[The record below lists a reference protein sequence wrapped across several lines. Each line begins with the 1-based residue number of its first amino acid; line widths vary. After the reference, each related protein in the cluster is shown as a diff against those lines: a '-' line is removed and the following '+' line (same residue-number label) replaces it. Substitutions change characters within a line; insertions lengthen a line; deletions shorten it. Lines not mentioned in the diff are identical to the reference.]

1 MTIKRRIINNNVEE
15 LLYGIMICSTA
26 RAGLLDK
33 RSCNRKKRVEMFV
46 KYPEELIE
54 EIRISNDILDVVGEY
69 VKLEKKGKNY
79 FGLCPFHREK
89 TPSFS
94 VDNTKQMYHCFG
106 CGKGGGV
113 IQFVMDA
120 ENLDYIEAIK
130 FLAEKARITLPEGE
144 SEEERKKALNS
155 QQIIKINTDAAR
167 FYYDLLNDK
176 KISDA
181 RLYLEKRKVSEGI
194 IKKFGLGYSSNEWDS
209 LYTFLKSK
217 GYSDEDLLSSGLILA
232 RKNGDGYFDR
242 FRGRIMFPIF
252 DLRGNVIGFG
262 GRVLDTSLPKYM
274 NSPETLVYNKRR
286 NLYALNF
293 AKNSGEKRIIVVEGY
308 MDVISLYQF
317 GIINTVA
324 SLGTA
329 LTESQ
334 GRILKKYAEEIIIS
348 YDADTAGQAAT
359 MRGLNLL
366 DDIGCNVKVLLI
378 PKGKDPDEFVKA
390 NGAEAFRKLL
400 DSALSLVE
408 YKIKV
413 LKSQIDTTAIEGK
426 ISFLN
431 KAADILAKIDNSVEQ
446 EMYIKKI
453 SSEYDISQESMFAEV
468 IKRIKPTAKFK
479 PTIKVD
485 DPKAKQT
492 VNKAKSG
499 EDNLF
504 QYERIILSLISID
517 NSLYRKIEDRIS
529 PEFFTLQEN
538 REVAEIV
545 FAKIKDKKGIVPAE
559 LFNLVGS
566 EAASNFASLIQGE
579 CNFEDNLRAILD
591 IIKKIE
597 VIKLDKRQKEIL
609 DMISS
614 PENKED
620 VQRLQLELKDIL
632 MQKKSM

>member
-1 MTIKRRIINNNVEE
+1 
-15 LLYGIMICSTA
+15 
-26 RAGLLDK
+26 
-33 RSCNRKKRVEMFV
+33 MFV
-46 KYPEELIE
+46 KYPDELIE

-89 TPSFS
+89 TASFS

-106 CGKGGGV
+106 CGKGGSV

-130 FLAEKARITLPEGE
+130 FLAEKARITLPEGG
-144 SEEERKKALNS
+144 SEEERKKALKT
-155 QQIIKINTDAAR
+155 QEIIKINTEAAR
-167 FYYDLLNDK
+167 FYYERLNDTK
-176 KISDA
+176 SADA
-181 RLYLEKRKVSEGI
+181 RFYLQKRKVSEGV
-194 IKKFGLGYSSNEWDS
+194 IKKFGIGYSSNEWNL
-209 LYTFLKSK
+209 LYNFLKSK
-217 GYSDEDLLSSGLILA
+217 NYSDEDLVSSGLVLA
-232 RKNGDGYFDR
+232 KKSGDGYYDR

-262 GRVLDTSLPKYM
+262 GRVLDDSLPKYM
-274 NSPETLVYNKRR
+274 NSPETIVYNKRR

-378 PKGKDPDEFVKA
+378 PKGKDPDEFIKA
-390 NGAEAFRKLL
+390 NGAEAFKKLL
-400 DSALSLVE
+400 DNALSLAE

-413 LKSQIDTTAIEGK
+413 LKSQVDTTAIEGK

-431 KAADILAKIDNSVEQ
+431 KAADVLAKIDNSVEQ

-453 SSEYDISQESMFAEV
+453 SNEYEISQESMFAEV
-468 IKRIKPTAKFK
+468 IKRIKPKGKFK
-479 PTIKVD
+479 PTMKVD
-485 DPKAKQT
+485 DPKARQT
-492 VNKAKSG
+492 VNKIKSG
-499 EDNLF
+499 EDNLV
-504 QYERIILSLISID
+504 QYERIVLSLLSID
-517 NSLYRKIEDRIS
+517 NSLYRKIEDRIK

-538 REVAEIV
+538 RNVAEII
-545 FAKIKDKKGIVPAE
+545 FTKIRDKKGIVPAE
-559 LFNLVGS
+559 LLNLVSS
-566 EAASNFASLIQGE
+566 ESASNFASLIQGE

-609 DMISS
+609 NMISS
-614 PENKED
+614 SDNKED
-620 VQRLQLELKDIL
+620 VYRLQEELKGIL

>member
-1 MTIKRRIINNNVEE
+1 MKEE
-15 LLYGIMICSTA
+15 SRMY
-26 RAGLLDK
+26 
-33 RSCNRKKRVEMFV
+33 V

-54 EIRISNDILDVVGEY
+54 EIRMNNDILDVVGEY

-94 VDNTKQMYHCFG
+94 VDNTKQMYYCFG
-106 CGKGGGV
+106 CGKGGSV

-130 FLAEKARITLPEGE
+130 FLAEKARIALPEGD
-144 SEEERKKALNS
+144 SEEEKKRALKI
-155 QQIIKINTDAAR
+155 QELIKINTDAAR
-167 FYYDLLNDK
+167 FFYEQLNDK
-176 KISDA
+176 RSSAA
-181 RLYLEKRKVSEGI
+181 REYLQKRKVSEGI
-194 IKKFGLGYSSNEWDS
+194 IKKFGLGYSQGDWDL
-209 LYTFLKSK
+209 LYRYLKSK
-217 GYSDEDLLSSGLILA
+217 NYSDEDLLESGLVLA
-232 RKNGDGYFDR
+232 KKNGSGCVDR
-242 FRGRIMFPIF
+242 FRERIMFPIF

-262 GRVLDTSLPKYM
+262 GRVLDASMPKYM
-274 NSPETLVYNKRR
+274 NSPETLVYNKRK

-293 AKNSGEKRIIVVEGY
+293 AKNSGDKRIIVVEGY

-378 PKGKDPDEFVKA
+378 PKGKDPDEFIKA
-390 NGAEAFRKLL
+390 NGAEAFRKLV
-400 DSALSLVE
+400 DNALSLVE

-413 LKSQIDTTAIEGK
+413 LKMQIDTSDIDGK

-431 KAADILAKIDNSVEQ
+431 KAADILSKIDNSVEQ

-453 SSEYDISQESMFAEV
+453 SKEYDISQESMFAEV
-468 IKRIKPTAKFK
+468 IKRIKPKGKYK
-479 PTIKVD
+479 PTIRAENFNSKKVGN
-485 DPKAKQT
+485 T
-492 VNKAKSG
+492 VQSG
-499 EDNLF
+499 EDNLV
-504 QYERIILSLISID
+504 QYERIILSLLCID
-517 NSLYRKIEDRIS
+517 NSLYRKIEDRINL
-529 PEFFTLQEN
+529 ELFTLEEN
-538 REVAEIV
+538 RKVAEII
-545 FAKIKDKKGIVPAE
+545 FTRIKDKKGIVPAE
-559 LFNLVGS
+559 LLNLVS
-566 EAASNFASLIQGE
+566 NESASNFASLIQGE

-597 VIKLDKRQKEIL
+597 GIKLDKRQKEIL
-609 DMISS
+609 NMISAS
-614 PENKED
+614 DNKED
-620 VQRLQLELKDIL
+620 VDRLKAELKNIL
-632 MQKKSM
+632 IQKKSM

>member
-1 MTIKRRIINNNVEE
+1 MKEE
-15 LLYGIMICSTA
+15 SRMY
-26 RAGLLDK
+26 
-33 RSCNRKKRVEMFV
+33 V

-54 EIRISNDILDVVGEY
+54 EIRMSNDILDVVGEY

-89 TPSFS
+89 TASFS

-106 CGKGGGV
+106 CGKGGSV

-130 FLAEKARITLPEGE
+130 FLAERARITLPEGE
-144 SEEERKKALNS
+144 SEEEKKRALKI
-155 QQIIKINTDAAR
+155 QEIIKINTEAAR
-167 FYYDLLNDK
+167 FYYEQLNNTK
-176 KISDA
+176 NSDA
-181 RLYLEKRKVSEGI
+181 RRYLEKRKVSEGI
-194 IKKFGLGYSSNEWDS
+194 VKKFGVGYSANEWDL
-209 LYTFLKSK
+209 LYKYLKSK
-217 GYSDEDLLSSGLILA
+217 NYSDDDLKDSGLVLA
-232 RKNGDGYFDR
+232 KKGGNGYYDR
-242 FRGRIMFPIF
+242 FRGRLMFPIF

-262 GRVLDTSLPKYM
+262 GRVLDDSLPKYM
-274 NSPETLVYNKRR
+274 NSPETLVYNKRK

-293 AKNSGEKRIIVVEGY
+293 AKNSSEKRIIVVEGY

-348 YDADTAGQAAT
+348 YDADAAGQTAT

-366 DDIGCNVKVLLI
+366 NDIGCNVKVLLI
-378 PKGKDPDEFVKA
+378 PKGKDPDEFIKA

-400 DSALSLVE
+400 DNALSLVE

-413 LKSQIDTTAIEGK
+413 LKAQIDTTAIEGK

-431 KAADILAKIDNSVEQ
+431 KAADILAKLDNSVEQ

-453 SSEYDISQESMFAEV
+453 STDYDISQESMFAEV
-468 IKRIKPTAKFK
+468 IKRIKPKGNYK
-479 PTIKVD
+479 PTMKVEHSRVKDIRNKNQSD
-485 DPKAKQT
+485 D
-492 VNKAKSG
+492 N
-499 EDNLF
+499 NLVYF
-504 QYERIILSLISID
+504 ERIVLSLLSID
-517 NSLYRKIEDRIS
+517 NSLYRKIEDRIDL
-529 PEFFTLQEN
+529 EFFSLEEN
-538 REVAEIV
+538 KKAAEIV
-545 FAKIKDKKGIVPAE
+545 FTKIKDKKGIVPAE
-559 LFNLVGS
+559 LLNLV
-566 EAASNFASLIQGE
+566 SNESANIFASLIQGE

-597 VIKLDKRQKEIL
+597 GIKLDKRQKEIL
-609 DMISS
+609 NMISS
-614 PENKED
+614 QENKED
-620 VQRLQLELKDIL
+620 VDRLKQELKSIL
-632 MQKKSM
+632 IRRKNM

>member
-1 MTIKRRIINNNVEE
+1 MKEE
-15 LLYGIMICSTA
+15 SRMY
-26 RAGLLDK
+26 
-33 RSCNRKKRVEMFV
+33 V

-54 EIRISNDILDVVGEY
+54 EIRMSNDILDVVGEY

-89 TPSFS
+89 TASFS

-106 CGKGGGV
+106 CGKGGSV
-113 IQFVMDA
+113 IQFVMET

-130 FLAEKARITLPEGE
+130 FLAERVRITLPEGD
-144 SEEERKKALNS
+144 SEEEKRRALKI
-155 QQIIKINTDAAR
+155 QEIIKINTEAAR
-167 FYYDLLNDK
+167 FYYEQLNDTK
-176 KISDA
+176 NSGA

-194 IKKFGLGYSSNEWDS
+194 VKKFGVGYSANEWDL
-209 LYTFLKSK
+209 LYKYLKSK
-217 GYSDEDLLSSGLILA
+217 NYNEDDLADSGLVLA
-232 RKNGDGYFDR
+232 KKGGNGYYDR
-242 FRGRIMFPIF
+242 FRGRLMFPIF

-262 GRVLDTSLPKYM
+262 GRVLDNSLPKYM
-274 NSPETLVYNKRR
+274 NSPETLVYNKRK

-293 AKNSGEKRIIVVEGY
+293 AKNSPEKRIIVVEGY

-366 DDIGCNVKVLLI
+366 NDIGCNVKVLLI
-378 PKGKDPDEFVKA
+378 PKGKDPDEFIKT
-390 NGAEAFRKLL
+390 NGAEAFRKLV
-400 DSALSLVE
+400 DNALSLVE

-413 LKSQIDTTAIEGK
+413 LKTQIDTTAIEGK

-453 SSEYDISQESMFAEV
+453 STDYDISQESMFAEV
-468 IKRIKPTAKFK
+468 IKRIKPKGNYK
-479 PTIKVD
+479 PTMKVEHSKVKAFRNKNQSD
-485 DPKAKQT
+485 D
-492 VNKAKSG
+492 N
-499 EDNLF
+499 NLV
-504 QYERIILSLISID
+504 YCERIVLSLLSID
-517 NSLYRKIEDRIS
+517 NSLYRKIEDRIDL
-529 PEFFTLQEN
+529 EFFSLEEN
-538 REVAEIV
+538 KKAAEII
-545 FAKIKDKKGIVPAE
+545 FKKIKDKKGIVPAE
-559 LFNLVGS
+559 LLNLV
-566 EAASNFASLIQGE
+566 SNESANIFASLIQGE

-597 VIKLDKRQKEIL
+597 GIKLDKRQKDIL
-609 DMISS
+609 NMISS
-614 PENKED
+614 QENKED
-620 VQRLQLELKDIL
+620 VDRLKQELKNIL
-632 MQKKSM
+632 IKKKSM

>member
-1 MTIKRRIINNNVEE
+1 MKEE
-15 LLYGIMICSTA
+15 SRMY
-26 RAGLLDK
+26 
-33 RSCNRKKRVEMFV
+33 V

-54 EIRISNDILDVVGEY
+54 EVRMSNDILDVVGEY

-89 TPSFS
+89 TASFS

-106 CGKGGGV
+106 CGKGGSV

-120 ENLDYIEAIK
+120 ENLEYIEAIK
-130 FLAEKARITLPEGE
+130 FLAERARITLPEGG
-144 SEEERKKALNS
+144 SEEEKKRALKV
-155 QQIIKINTDAAR
+155 QEIIKINTDAAR
-167 FYYDLLNDK
+167 FYYEQLNDTK
-176 KISDA
+176 SSEA
-181 RLYLEKRKVSEGI
+181 RLYLEKRKVNEGI
-194 IKKFGLGYSSNEWDS
+194 VKKFGLGYSANEWDL
-209 LYTFLKSK
+209 LYKYLKSK
-217 GYSDEDLLSSGLILA
+217 NYSDEDLADSGLVLA
-232 RKNGDGYFDR
+232 RKGGNGYYDR

-262 GRVLDTSLPKYM
+262 GRVLDDSLPKYM
-274 NSPETLVYNKRR
+274 NSPETLIYNKRK

-293 AKNSGEKRIIVVEGY
+293 AKNSPEKRIIVVEGY

-348 YDADTAGQAAT
+348 YDADTAGQEAT

-366 DDIGCNVKVLLI
+366 NDIGCNVKVLLI
-378 PKGKDPDEFVKA
+378 PKGKDPDEFIKA
-390 NGAEAFRKLL
+390 NGAEAFRKLI
-400 DSALSLVE
+400 DNALSLVE

-413 LKSQIDTTAIEGK
+413 LKAQIDTTGIEGK

-453 SSEYDISQESMFAEV
+453 SKDYDISQESMIAEV
-468 IKRIKPTAKFK
+468 IKRIKPKGNYK
-479 PTIKVD
+479 PTMKVEH
-485 DPKAKQT
+485 
-492 VNKAKSG
+492 NKAKRIGNKNQSDV
-499 EDNLF
+499 DNLVHF
-504 QYERIILSLISID
+504 ERIILSLLSID
-517 NSLYRKIEDRIS
+517 NTIYRKIEDRIDLN
-529 PEFFTLQEN
+529 FFTLEEN
-538 REVAEIV
+538 RKAAEII
-545 FAKIKDKKGIVPAE
+545 FTKIKDKKGIVPAE
-559 LFNLVGS
+559 LLNLV
-566 EAASNFASLIQGE
+566 SNESANIFASLIQGE

-597 VIKLDKRQKEIL
+597 GIKLEGRQKEIL
-609 DMISS
+609 NMISS
-614 PENKED
+614 SENKED
-620 VQRLQLELKDIL
+620 IDKLKEELKSIL
-632 MQKKSM
+632 IRKKSM

>member
-1 MTIKRRIINNNVEE
+1 
-15 LLYGIMICSTA
+15 
-26 RAGLLDK
+26 
-33 RSCNRKKRVEMFV
+33 MFV
-46 KYPEELIE
+46 KYPDELIE
-54 EIRISNDILDVVGEY
+54 EIRINNDILDVVGEY
-69 VKLEKKGKNY
+69 VKLEKKGKSY
-79 FGLCPFHREK
+79 FGLCPFHKEK

-94 VDNTKQMYHCFG
+94 VDNTKQMYYCFG
-106 CGKGGGV
+106 CGKGGSV
-113 IQFVMDA
+113 IQFIMEA

-130 FLAEKARITLPEGE
+130 FLAEKARITLPEGG
-144 SEEERKKALNS
+144 SEEERKRALKI
-155 QQIIKINTDAAR
+155 QELIKINTDAAR
-167 FYYDLLNDK
+167 FYYEQLNESK
-176 KISDA
+176 NSDA
-181 RLYLEKRKVSEGI
+181 RQYLKDRKVSESV
-194 IKKFGLGYSSNEWDS
+194 IKKFGLGYSSNEWNL
-209 LYTFLKSK
+209 LYNFLKSK
-217 GYSDEDLLSSGLILA
+217 NYSDEDLVSSGLILA
-232 RKNGDGYFDR
+232 RKNGEGYFDR

-262 GRVLDTSLPKYM
+262 GRVLDNSLPKYM
-274 NSPETLVYNKRR
+274 NSPETIVYNKRR

-359 MRGLNLL
+359 MRGLDLL
-366 DDIGCNVKVLLI
+366 DDIGCNVKVLQI

-390 NGAEAFRKLL
+390 NGAMEFKKLL
-400 DSALSLVE
+400 DNALSLVE

-413 LKSQIDTTAIEGK
+413 LRSQIDTTEIEGK

-431 KAADILAKIDNSVEQ
+431 KTADILAKIDNSVEQ

-453 SSEYDISQESMFAEV
+453 SKEYDISQESMFAEV
-468 IKRIKPTAKFK
+468 IKRIKPKGNIK
-479 PTIKVD
+479 PTLKVEL
-485 DPKAKQT
+485 PRAKQT
-492 VNKAKSG
+492 SWGRQNDNKIKSE
-499 EDNLF
+499 EDNLV
-504 QYERIILSLISID
+504 QYERIILSLLSID
-517 NSLYRKIEDRIS
+517 NSLFRKIEDRIN
-529 PEFFTLQEN
+529 PEFFTIQEN
-538 REVAEIV
+538 RDVAEII
-545 FAKIKDKKGIVPAE
+545 FSKIKDKKGIVPAE
-559 LFNLVGS
+559 LLNLVSS
-566 EAASNFASLIQGE
+566 ESASDFASLIQGE

-609 DMISS
+609 NMIASS
-614 PENKED
+614 GNNED
-620 VQRLQLELKDIL
+620 RKRLQEELKNIL

>member
-1 MTIKRRIINNNVEE
+1 
-15 LLYGIMICSTA
+15 
-26 RAGLLDK
+26 
-33 RSCNRKKRVEMFV
+33 MFV
-46 KYPEELIE
+46 KYPDELIE
-54 EIRISNDILDVVGEY
+54 EIRINNDILDVVGEY
-69 VKLEKKGKNY
+69 VKLEKKGKSY
-79 FGLCPFHREK
+79 FGLCPFHKEK

-94 VDNTKQMYHCFG
+94 VDNTKQMYYCFG
-106 CGKGGGV
+106 CGKGGSV
-113 IQFVMDA
+113 IQFIMEA

-130 FLAEKARITLPEGE
+130 FLAEKARITLPEGG
-144 SEEERKKALNS
+144 SEEERKRALKI
-155 QQIIKINTDAAR
+155 QELIKINTDAAR
-167 FYYDLLNDK
+167 FYYEQLNESK
-176 KISDA
+176 NSDA
-181 RLYLEKRKVSEGI
+181 RQYLKDRKVSESV
-194 IKKFGLGYSSNEWDS
+194 IKKFGLGYSSNEWNL
-209 LYTFLKSK
+209 LYNFLKSK
-217 GYSDEDLLSSGLILA
+217 NYSDEDLVSSGLILA
-232 RKNGDGYFDR
+232 RKNGEGYFDR

-262 GRVLDTSLPKYM
+262 GRVLDNSLPKYM
-274 NSPETLVYNKRR
+274 NSPETIVYNKRR

-359 MRGLNLL
+359 MRGLDLL
-366 DDIGCNVKVLLI
+366 DDIGCNVKVLQI

-390 NGAEAFRKLL
+390 NGAMEFKKLL
-400 DSALSLVE
+400 DNALSLVE

-413 LKSQIDTTAIEGK
+413 LRSQIDTTEIEGK

-431 KAADILAKIDNSVEQ
+431 KTADILAKIDNSVEQ

-453 SSEYDISQESMFAEV
+453 SKEYDISQESMFAEV
-468 IKRIKPTAKFK
+468 IKRIKPKGNIK
-479 PTIKVD
+479 PTLKVEL
-485 DPKAKQT
+485 PGAKQT
-492 VNKAKSG
+492 SWGRQNDNKIKSE
-499 EDNLF
+499 EDNLV
-504 QYERIILSLISID
+504 QYERIILSLLSID
-517 NSLYRKIEDRIS
+517 NSLFRKIEDRIN
-529 PEFFTLQEN
+529 PEFFTIQEN
-538 REVAEIV
+538 RDVAEII
-545 FAKIKDKKGIVPAE
+545 FSKIKDKKGIVPAE
-559 LFNLVGS
+559 LLNLVSS
-566 EAASNFASLIQGE
+566 ESASDFASLIQGE

-609 DMISS
+609 NMIASS
-614 PENKED
+614 GNNED
-620 VQRLQLELKDIL
+620 RKRLQEELKNIL

>member
-1 MTIKRRIINNNVEE
+1 MKEE
-15 LLYGIMICSTA
+15 SRMY
-26 RAGLLDK
+26 
-33 RSCNRKKRVEMFV
+33 V

-54 EIRISNDILDVVGEY
+54 EIRMSNDILDVVGEY

-89 TPSFS
+89 TASFS

-106 CGKGGGV
+106 CGKGGSV
-113 IQFVMDA
+113 IQFVMET

-130 FLAEKARITLPEGE
+130 FLAERVRITLPEGD
-144 SEEERKKALNS
+144 SEEEKRRALKI
-155 QQIIKINTDAAR
+155 QEIIKINTEAAR
-167 FYYDLLNDK
+167 FYYEQLNDTK
-176 KISDA
+176 NSGA

-194 IKKFGLGYSSNEWDS
+194 VKKFGVGYSANEWDL
-209 LYTFLKSK
+209 LYKYLKSK
-217 GYSDEDLLSSGLILA
+217 NYNEDDLADSGLVLA
-232 RKNGDGYFDR
+232 KKGGNGYYDR
-242 FRGRIMFPIF
+242 FRGRLMFPIF

-262 GRVLDTSLPKYM
+262 GRVLDNSLPKYM
-274 NSPETLVYNKRR
+274 NSPETLVYNKRK

-293 AKNSGEKRIIVVEGY
+293 AKNSPEKRIIVVEGY

-366 DDIGCNVKVLLI
+366 NDIGCNVKVLLI
-378 PKGKDPDEFVKA
+378 PKGKDPDEFIKT
-390 NGAEAFRKLL
+390 NGAEAFRKLV
-400 DSALSLVE
+400 DNALSLVE

-413 LKSQIDTTAIEGK
+413 LKTQIDTTAIEGK

-453 SSEYDISQESMFAEV
+453 STDYDISQESMFAEV
-468 IKRIKPTAKFK
+468 IKRIKPKGNYK
-479 PTIKVD
+479 PTMKVEHSKVKAIRNKNQSD
-485 DPKAKQT
+485 D
-492 VNKAKSG
+492 N
-499 EDNLF
+499 NLV
-504 QYERIILSLISID
+504 YCERIVLSLLSID
-517 NSLYRKIEDRIS
+517 NSLYRKIEDRIDL
-529 PEFFTLQEN
+529 EFFSLEEN
-538 REVAEIV
+538 KKAAEII
-545 FAKIKDKKGIVPAE
+545 FKKIKDKKGIVPAE
-559 LFNLVGS
+559 LLNLV
-566 EAASNFASLIQGE
+566 SNESANIFASLIQGE

-597 VIKLDKRQKEIL
+597 GIKLDKRQKEIL
-609 DMISS
+609 NMISS
-614 PENKED
+614 QENKED
-620 VQRLQLELKDIL
+620 VDRLKQELKNIL
-632 MQKKSM
+632 IKKKSM

>member
-1 MTIKRRIINNNVEE
+1 MKEE
-15 LLYGIMICSTA
+15 SRMY
-26 RAGLLDK
+26 
-33 RSCNRKKRVEMFV
+33 V

-54 EIRISNDILDVVGEY
+54 EIRMSNDILDVVGEY

-89 TPSFS
+89 TASFS

-106 CGKGGGV
+106 CGKGGSV

-130 FLAEKARITLPEGE
+130 FLAERVRITLPEGE
-144 SEEERKKALNS
+144 SEEEKRRALKI
-155 QQIIKINTDAAR
+155 QEIIKINTEAAR
-167 FYYDLLNDK
+167 FYYEQLNDTK
-176 KISDA
+176 NSDA

-194 IKKFGLGYSSNEWDS
+194 VKKFGVGYSANEWDL
-209 LYTFLKSK
+209 LYKYLKSK
-217 GYSDEDLLSSGLILA
+217 NYSDDDLADSGLVLA
-232 RKNGDGYFDR
+232 RKGGNGYFDR
-242 FRGRIMFPIF
+242 FRGRLMFPIF

-262 GRVLDTSLPKYM
+262 GRVLDDSLPKYM
-274 NSPETLVYNKRR
+274 NSPETLVYNKRK

-293 AKNSGEKRIIVVEGY
+293 AKNSPEKRIIVVEGY

-366 DDIGCNVKVLLI
+366 NDIGCNVKVLLI
-378 PKGKDPDEFVKA
+378 PKGKDPDEFIKA
-390 NGAEAFRKLL
+390 NGAEAFRKLVEN
-400 DSALSLVE
+400 ALSLVE
-408 YKIKV
+408 YKIRV
-413 LKSQIDTTAIEGK
+413 LKAQIDTTAIEGK
-426 ISFLN
+426 IGFLN

-453 SSEYDISQESMFAEV
+453 STDYDISQESMFAEV
-468 IKRIKPTAKFK
+468 IKRIKPKGNYR
-479 PTIKVD
+479 PTMKVEHSKVKNIKNKNQSD
-485 DPKAKQT
+485 D
-492 VNKAKSG
+492 N
-499 EDNLF
+499 NLVYF
-504 QYERIILSLISID
+504 ERIVLSLLSID
-517 NSLYRKIEDRIS
+517 NSLYRKIEDRIDL
-529 PEFFTLQEN
+529 EFFSLEEN
-538 REVAEIV
+538 KKAAEVV
-545 FAKIKDKKGIVPAE
+545 FSKIKDKKGIVPAE
-559 LFNLVGS
+559 LLNLV
-566 EAASNFASLIQGE
+566 SNESANIFASLIQGE

-597 VIKLDKRQKEIL
+597 GIKLDKRQKEIL
-609 DMISS
+609 NMISS
-614 PENKED
+614 QENKED
-620 VQRLQLELKDIL
+620 VDRLKQELKSIL
-632 MQKKSM
+632 IRKKNM

>member
-1 MTIKRRIINNNVEE
+1 MKEE
-15 LLYGIMICSTA
+15 SIMY
-26 RAGLLDK
+26 
-33 RSCNRKKRVEMFV
+33 V

-54 EIRISNDILDVVGEY
+54 EIRMSNDILDVVGEY

-89 TPSFS
+89 TASFS

-106 CGKGGGV
+106 CGKGGSV

-130 FLAEKARITLPEGE
+130 FLAERARITLPEGE
-144 SEEERKKALNS
+144 SEEEKRRALKI
-155 QQIIKINTDAAR
+155 QEIIKINTEAAR
-167 FYYDLLNDK
+167 FYYEQLNDTK
-176 KISDA
+176 NSDA
-181 RLYLEKRKVSEGI
+181 RRYLEKRKVSEGI
-194 IKKFGLGYSSNEWDS
+194 VKKFGLGYSANEWDL
-209 LYTFLKSK
+209 LYKYLKSK
-217 GYSDEDLLSSGLILA
+217 NYNDDDLADSGLVLA
-232 RKNGDGYFDR
+232 KKGGNGYYDR
-242 FRGRIMFPIF
+242 FRGRLMFPIF

-262 GRVLDTSLPKYM
+262 GRVLDDSLPKYM
-274 NSPETLVYNKRR
+274 NSPETLVYNKRK

-293 AKNSGEKRIIVVEGY
+293 AKSSSEKRIIVVEGY

-366 DDIGCNVKVLLI
+366 NDIGCNVKVLLI
-378 PKGKDPDEFVKA
+378 PKGKDPDEFIKA
-390 NGAEAFRKLL
+390 NGAEAFRKLVEN
-400 DSALSLVE
+400 ALSLVE

-413 LKSQIDTTAIEGK
+413 LKAQIDTTAIEGK

-453 SSEYDISQESMFAEV
+453 STDYDISQESMFAEV
-468 IKRIKPTAKFK
+468 IKRIKPKGNYK
-479 PTIKVD
+479 PTMKVERSKVKSIRNKNQSD
-485 DPKAKQT
+485 D
-492 VNKAKSG
+492 N
-499 EDNLF
+499 NLIYF
-504 QYERIILSLISID
+504 ERIVLSLLSID
-517 NSLYRKIEDRIS
+517 NSLYRKVEDRIDLD
-529 PEFFTLQEN
+529 FFSFEEN
-538 REVAEIV
+538 KKAAEIV
-545 FAKIKDKKGIVPAE
+545 FTKIKDKKGIVPAE
-559 LFNLVGS
+559 LLNLV
-566 EAASNFASLIQGE
+566 SNESANIFASLIQGE

-597 VIKLDKRQKEIL
+597 GIKLDKRQKEIL
-609 DMISS
+609 NMISS
-614 PENKED
+614 QENKED
-620 VQRLQLELKDIL
+620 VDRLKQELKSIL
-632 MQKKSM
+632 IRKKNM

>member
-1 MTIKRRIINNNVEE
+1 MKEE
-15 LLYGIMICSTA
+15 SRMY
-26 RAGLLDK
+26 
-33 RSCNRKKRVEMFV
+33 V

-54 EIRISNDILDVVGEY
+54 EIRMNNDILDVVGEY

-106 CGKGGGV
+106 CGKGGSV

-130 FLAEKARITLPEGE
+130 LLAEKARITLPEGD
-144 SEEERKKALNS
+144 SEEEKKRALKT
-155 QQIIKINTDAAR
+155 QEIIKINTDAAR
-167 FYYDLLNDK
+167 FFYEQLNEK
-176 KISDA
+176 KSSVA
-181 RLYLEKRKVSEGI
+181 REYLQKRKVSEGI
-194 IKKFGLGYSSNEWDS
+194 IKKFGIGYSSEEWDL
-209 LYTFLKSK
+209 LYRFLKSK
-217 GYSDEDLLSSGLILA
+217 NYSDEDLLASGLILA
-232 RKNGDGYFDR
+232 KKNGSGCFDR
-242 FRGRIMFPIF
+242 FRERVMFPIF

-262 GRVLDTSLPKYM
+262 GRVLDASMPKYM
-274 NSPETLVYNKRR
+274 NSPETLVYNKRK

-293 AKNSGEKRIIVVEGY
+293 AKNSGDKRIIVVEGY

-378 PKGKDPDEFVKA
+378 PKGKDPDEFIKA
-390 NGAEAFRKLL
+390 NGADAFRKLV
-400 DSALSLVE
+400 DNALSLVE

-413 LKSQIDTTAIEGK
+413 LKSQIDTTSIEGK

-431 KAADILAKIDNSVEQ
+431 KAADILSKLDNSVEQ

-453 SSEYDISQESMFAEV
+453 SQEYDISQESMFAEV
-468 IKRIKPTAKFK
+468 IKRIKPRGNYK
-479 PTIKVD
+479 PTIKTEEFKSKKVGN
-485 DPKAKQT
+485 T
-492 VNKAKSG
+492 VQSG
-499 EDNLF
+499 GDNLI
-504 QYERIILSLISID
+504 QYERIILSLLCID
-517 NSLYRKIEDRIS
+517 NSLYRKIEDRINL
-529 PEFFTLQEN
+529 ELFTLEEN
-538 REVAEIV
+538 RKAAEII
-545 FAKIKDKKGIVPAE
+545 FTKIKDKKGIVPAE
-559 LFNLVGS
+559 LLNLVS
-566 EAASNFASLIQGE
+566 NESASNFASLIQGE

-597 VIKLDKRQKEIL
+597 GIKLDKRQKEIL
-609 DMISS
+609 NMISS
-614 PENKED
+614 SDNKEEID
-620 VQRLQLELKDIL
+620 RLKSELKNIL
-632 MQKKSM
+632 IQRKSM